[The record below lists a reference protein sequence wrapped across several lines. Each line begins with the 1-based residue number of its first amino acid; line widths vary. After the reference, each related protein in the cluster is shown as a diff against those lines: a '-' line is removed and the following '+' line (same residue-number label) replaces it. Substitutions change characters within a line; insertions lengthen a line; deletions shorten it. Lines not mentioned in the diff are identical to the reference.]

1 MGVLRC
7 LALRFFIF
15 CPKCLKALLFC
26 SEPHEYASHVN
37 WIHCFAFQVPNC
49 TQLVTFFLFRL
60 MPHSH
65 ESQCYPGSYG
75 LGNKKRSSV
84 LWDTGYWEITIRI
97 YTVAPIKM
105 RETSEFFLFVNV
117 PAFWGGFVFLK
128 VQTNVMEPL
137 AFKRVRV

>member
-1 MGVLRC
+1 MSIGYT
-7 LALRFFIF
+7 ALHFKF
-15 CPKCLKALLFC
+15 PTVHNSLL
-26 SEPHEYASHVN
+26 
-37 WIHCFAFQVPNC
+37 
-49 TQLVTFFLFRL
+49 FLFRL

-75 LGNKKRSSV
+75 LGNKKRSGV

-117 PAFWGGFVFLK
+117 PAF
-128 VQTNVMEPL
+128 
-137 AFKRVRV
+137 